1 MHEAH
6 SIIAL
11 VQMRSTESKED
22 NLKASVDYIGEA
34 ADRKASLVCFPEFQ
48 MAFSSSKQSA
58 RDLANE
64 VAEYVKGGNFVSV
77 LCRAAKHNKIN
88 VIATIYEKNRDK
100 NEFRVHD
107 TAVLINNNGSIA
119 SVYRKLH
126 LYDALG
132 FKESSKLIQGN
143 VIEKPVATVVGK
155 VGLMICYDI
164 RFPEMSRILTV
175 KGADLL
181 VAPSAWVQGIM
192 KEEHWKTMVMA
203 RAIENG
209 SYMIAP
215 DQVGNI
221 YSGRSMVADPFG
233 TVVLDMGDKH
243 GIDIV
248 EIDKTRIMEVRKS
261 LPLLKNRR
269 LDVYRKHIQA
279 FSQM

>member
-1 MHEAH
+1 MHEAR

-22 NLKASVDYIGEA
+22 NLKASVDYIAEA

-88 VIATIYEKNRDK
+88 VIATIYEKNRDGK
-100 NEFRVHD
+100 VFRVHD
-107 TAVLINNNGSIA
+107 TAVLINNKGSIA

-132 FKESSKLIQGN
+132 FKESSKLIRGN
-143 VIEKPVATVVGK
+143 IIEKPVATVVGK

-233 TVVLDMGDKH
+233 TVVLDMGDKQ

-269 LDVYRKHIQA
+269 LDVYRRHIQA

>member
-1 MHEAH
+1 MHADH

-11 VQMRSTESKED
+11 VQMRSTENKED

-88 VIATIYEKNRDK
+88 VIATIYEKNRDR

-107 TAVLINNNGSIA
+107 TAVLMNNNGTIV
-119 SVYRKLH
+119 SVYRKIH

-143 VIEKPVATVVGK
+143 IIEKPVATVVGK

-221 YSGRSMVADPFG
+221 YSGRSMIADPFG
-233 TVVLDMGDKH
+233 TVVLDMGDKQ

>member
-1 MHEAH
+1 MHADH

-11 VQMRSTESKED
+11 VQMRSTENKED

-48 MAFSSSKQSA
+48 MAFSSSKQSSK
-58 RDLANE
+58 DLANK

-88 VIATIYEKNRDK
+88 VIATIYEKNRDR

-107 TAVLINNNGSIA
+107 TAVLINNNGSIT
-119 SVYRKLH
+119 SIYRKLH

-132 FKESSKLIQGN
+132 FKESRKLIQGN
-143 VIEKPVATVVGK
+143 TIEKPVVTVVGK

-175 KGADLL
+175 NGADLL

-233 TVVLDMGDKH
+233 TVVLDMGDKQ

-248 EIDKTRIMEVRKS
+248 KIDKTRIMEVRKA

-269 LDVYRKHIQA
+269 LDIYRKHIQA
-279 FSQM
+279 FSKV

>member
-1 MHEAH
+1 MHAVH

-88 VIATIYEKNRDK
+88 VIATIYEKNRDR

-107 TAVLINNNGSIA
+107 TAVLINYNGRIA
-119 SVYRKLH
+119 SIYRKLH

-132 FKESSKLIQGN
+132 FKESNKLIQGN
-143 VIEKPVATVVGK
+143 IIEKPVASVVGK

-233 TVVLDMGDKH
+233 TVVLDMGDKQ